1 MVTEFFDIHKQPPKL
16 QGRAALICWLPLP
29 DGVYKVNFDAAL
41 FGNLG
46 MVGIGVVVRDSVG
59 EIIVALS

>member
-41 FGNLG
+41 FGNSGRGGL
-46 MVGIGVVVRDSVG
+46 GVVIRDNVG
-59 EIIVALS
+59 EIIAALS